1 MDVQRFGAFVAQRRR
16 ELGMTQSELAA
27 KLFVTDKAVSKW
39 ERGLGFPDINT
50 LEPLAAALDVSLM
63 ELMNSQ
69 RDGGE
74 LSREQADG
82 AVSEALGLARGRRM
96 PLKKQLGLVIALCA
110 LALAFSLMLAT
121 ANSVILTLLFLGGV
135 VAGIGSAAMLVKGAG
150 EAAGMY
156 RVMLGASL
164 CCVLLVT
171 PGTDRFF
178 ERWSLWIDLA
188 LDVFIVAVMAKGM
201 RLMLAERHRHSRRS
215 VITLV
220 LVYLF
225 LIAANVQGALGSMAE
240 IDAGG
245 EAARANVAA
254 QYAELL
260 AERDFGLPPGTAE
273 AVSCGRAGD
282 GYAVTVDAGGRTA
295 HYDVAVD
302 SELNVEVK

>member
-1 MDVQRFGAFVAQRRR
+1 M
-16 ELGMTQSELAA
+16 
-27 KLFVTDKAVSKW
+27 VT
-39 ERGLGFPDINT
+39 
-50 LEPLAAALDVSLM
+50 
-63 ELMNSQ
+63 
-69 RDGGE
+69 
-74 LSREQADG
+74 
-82 AVSEALGLARGRRM
+82 
-96 PLKKQLGLVIALCA
+96 ALCA

-240 IDAGG
+240 SRTP
-245 EAARANVAA
+245 AARPPAPMSPRR
-254 QYAELL
+254 YAELL

-273 AVSCGRAGD
+273 TVSCGRAGD

-295 HYDVAVD
+295 QYDVAVGQRAERRGKI
-302 SELNVEVK
+302 SLHNTIARRRFQRAPGYFAQYVRS

>member
-39 ERGLGFPDINT
+39 ERGLGFPDVNT

-82 AVSEALGLARGRRM
+82 AVSEALGLARGRHM

-164 CCVLLVT
+164 CCVLLVM

-201 RLMLAERHRHSRRS
+201 RLMLAERHRHSRRN

-225 LIAANVQGALGSMAE
+225 LIAANVQGGAQKH
-240 IDAGG
+240 GG
-245 EAARANVAA
+245 DRRRRRGRPRQCRRAVRRAA
-254 QYAELL
+254 
-260 AERDFGLPPGTAE
+260 
-273 AVSCGRAGD
+273 GRAGLRPASRH
-282 GYAVTVDAGGRTA
+282 GGGRLLRA
-295 HYDVAVD
+295 RGGWLRRHGGRRRQDGA
-302 SELNVEVK
+302 L

>member
-1 MDVQRFGAFVAQRRR
+1 MR
-16 ELGMTQSELAA
+16 ET
-27 KLFVTDKAVSKW
+27 
-39 ERGLGFPDINT
+39 GLGFPDVNT

-201 RLMLAERHRHSRRS
+201 RLMLAERHRHSRRN

-273 AVSCGRAGD
+273 TVSCGRAGD

-302 SELNVEVK
+302 S

>member
-1 MDVQRFGAFVAQRRR
+1 MYSLDKQKFGSFVSERRSALGLTQR
-16 ELGMTQSELAA
+16 SLAER
-27 KLFVTDKAVSKW
+27 LSVSDKAVSKW

-178 ERWSLWIDLA
+178 ER
-188 LDVFIVAVMAKGM
+188 
-201 RLMLAERHRHSRRS
+201 
-215 VITLV
+215 
-220 LVYLF
+220 
-225 LIAANVQGALGSMAE
+225 
-240 IDAGG
+240 
-245 EAARANVAA
+245 
-254 QYAELL
+254 
-260 AERDFGLPPGTAE
+260 
-273 AVSCGRAGD
+273 
-282 GYAVTVDAGGRTA
+282 
-295 HYDVAVD
+295 
-302 SELNVEVK
+302 

>member
-1 MDVQRFGAFVAQRRR
+1 
-16 ELGMTQSELAA
+16 
-27 KLFVTDKAVSKW
+27 
-39 ERGLGFPDINT
+39 
-50 LEPLAAALDVSLM
+50 M

-69 RDGGE
+69 RGGGE

-188 LDVFIVAVMAKGM
+188 LDVFIVAV
-201 RLMLAERHRHSRRS
+201 LA
-215 VITLV
+215 
-220 LVYLF
+220 
-225 LIAANVQGALGSMAE
+225 
-240 IDAGG
+240 
-245 EAARANVAA
+245 
-254 QYAELL
+254 
-260 AERDFGLPPGTAE
+260 
-273 AVSCGRAGD
+273 
-282 GYAVTVDAGGRTA
+282 
-295 HYDVAVD
+295 
-302 SELNVEVK
+302 